1 MPLFYRMNKKNFV
14 STCFL
19 IISICG
25 YFTTIS
31 LLFLVIQEVDARCP
45 NGYHKSPSGDCEKVT
60 DTKGMPRCENGYHRS
75 PDGDCE
81 RVSSSA
87 SDYADTD
94 NGKSSR
100 ENNDDDKDD
109 YNNDDNKYFDFTNT
123 KNNKEKNSDDKSHDP
138 LNQIFGNSNDDEKD
152 NDKKEEE
159 SEPTLPQPTLSDE
172 IELAGKVNHV
182 VDGDTLDINDIRIRL
197 SLVDTPERGDPGF
210 KEATQFVVKLCLGEN
225 AEVDMD
231 DGQRRGS
238 FGREIGVVYCDGKN
252 LNEQLMENNLGIIDT
267 RFCEKSEFSNEKWA
281 KPYC

>member
-1 MPLFYRMNKKNFV
+1 MITNERIIFI
-14 STCFL
+14 TCLLRIGILVF
-19 IISICG
+19 I
-25 YFTTIS
+25 TIS
-31 LLFLVIQEVDARCP
+31 FLSFLLPIQEVSARCP

-60 DTKGMPRCENGYHRS
+60 DTKGMPRCPNGYHRS

-87 SDYADTD
+87 TADTD

-100 ENNDDDKDD
+100 ENDDDDD
-109 YNNDDNKYFDFTNT
+109 NSNNNDKYFDFTNT
-123 KNNKEKNSDDKSHDP
+123 KNNNGKNSEDKSNDP
-138 LNQIFGNSNDDEKD
+138 LNQIFGNNNNAKD
-152 NDKKEEE
+152 NDKKEE
-159 SEPTLPQPTLSDE
+159 SEPTLPKPTLSDE

-210 KEATQFVVKLCLGEN
+210 KEVTQFVVKLCLGEN
-225 AEVDMD
+225 AEVDID

-252 LNEQLMENNLGIIDT
+252 LNEQLMDNNLGIIDT
-267 RFCEKSEFSNEKWA
+267 RFCEKSEFSNNKWA

>member
-1 MPLFYRMNKKNFV
+1 MKLSLLFTNL
-14 STCFL
+14 FL
-19 IISICG
+19 IIVCILAYS
-25 YFTTIS
+25 S
-31 LLFLVIQEVDARCP
+31 LTSFPFHIEESNARCQ

-60 DTKGMPRCENGYHRS
+60 DTKGMPRCPNGYHRS

-81 RVSSSA
+81 RVSSSD
-87 SDYADTD
+87 SVDTVDDTED
-94 NGKSSR
+94 NNKSSR
-100 ENNDDDKDD
+100 ENDDD
-109 YNNDDNKYFDFTNT
+109 YNDHSNNNDNKYFDFTNT
-123 KNNKEKNSDDKSHDP
+123 KNNNGKNSEDKSNDP
-138 LNQIFGNSNDDEKD
+138 LNQISGNNNNAKD
-152 NDKKEEE
+152 NDKKEE
-159 SEPTLPQPTLSDE
+159 SEPTLPKPTLSDE

-225 AEVDMD
+225 AEVDID

-252 LNEQLMENNLGIIDT
+252 LNEQLMDNNLGIIDT

>member
-1 MPLFYRMNKKNFV
+1 LKLSLLFTNL
-14 STCFL
+14 FL
-19 IISICG
+19 IIVCILAYS
-25 YFTTIS
+25 S
-31 LLFLVIQEVDARCP
+31 LTSFPFHIEESNARCQ

-60 DTKGMPRCENGYHRS
+60 DTKGMPRCEDGYHRS

-87 SDYADTD
+87 SVDTVDDTED
-94 NGKSSR
+94 NDKSSR
-100 ENNDDDKDD
+100 ENDDDYNDDSN
-109 YNNDDNKYFDFTNT
+109 NNDDNKYFDFTNT
-123 KNNKEKNSDDKSHDP
+123 KNNNGKNSEDKSNDP
-138 LNQIFGNSNDDEKD
+138 LNQIFGNNNNAKD
-152 NDKKEEE
+152 NDKKEE
-159 SEPTLPQPTLSDE
+159 SEPTLPKPTLSDE

-225 AEVDMD
+225 AEVDID

-252 LNEQLMENNLGIIDT
+252 LNEQLMDNNLGIIDT

>member
-1 MPLFYRMNKKNFV
+1 VITNKRIIFITCILRIGIFV
-14 STCFL
+14 S
-19 IISICG
+19 I
-25 YFTTIS
+25 TIS
-31 LLFLVIQEVDARCP
+31 LSFLLLPIQEVSARCP

-60 DTKGMPRCENGYHRS
+60 DTKGMPRCPNGYHRS

-87 SDYADTD
+87 TDSDND
-94 NGKSSR
+94 KSSR
-100 ENNDDDKDD
+100 ENDDDDKSN
-109 YNNDDNKYFDFTNT
+109 NNDKYFDFTNT
-123 KNNKEKNSDDKSHDP
+123 KNNKEKNSDGKSHDP
-138 LNQIFGNSNDDEKD
+138 LNQIFGNNNNDEKD
-152 NDKKEEE
+152 NDEKEEE
-159 SEPTLPQPTLSDE
+159 SEPTLPKPTLSDE

-231 DGQRRGS
+231 DGQRLGS
-238 FGREIGVVYCDGKN
+238 FGREIGIVYCDGEN
-252 LNEQLMENNLGIIDT
+252 LNEQLIEHNLGIIDT
-267 RFCEKSEFSNEKWA
+267 RFCGKSEFSNDKWA